1 MTQEFIFD
9 DPDLTD
15 TERAVYFTEL
25 VVKGFKNVP
34 ERRQEFIMDHIVL
47 TASRRMIAEAHN
59 RCESVIAQQ
68 ENKGLYQAREIIKGM
83 L

>member
-1 MTQEFIFD
+1 MTQYFIFD

-15 TERAVYFTEL
+15 TERAVYFTEIL
-25 VVKGFKNVP
+25 LKGFKNVS
-34 ERRQEFIMDHIVL
+34 ERRQEIIMDHIVL
-47 TASRRMIAEAHN
+47 TASRRMIAEDQQ

-68 ENKGLYQAREIIKGM
+68 EFKGIYQAREIIKGM

>member
-1 MTQEFIFD
+1 MTQDFIFD

-15 TERAVYFTEL
+15 IERAVYFTEIL
-25 VVKGFKNVP
+25 TQGFKNVP
-34 ERRQEFIMDHIVL
+34 QRRQEIIMDHIVL
-47 TASRRMIAEAHN
+47 KTPRRMIAEDQQ

-68 ENKGLYQAREIIKGM
+68 EAKGIYQAREAIKRM